1 MKTIYN
7 KLVRDK
13 IPEQIMA
20 EGKACL
26 IRGLDD
32 TEYLNALRTK
42 LCEEYNEW
50 VHAFGKEEE
59 IEELADML
67 EVIHA
72 IDDFYRCMISNRKY
86 AKYEKR
92 GGFDNRI
99 YLEYVIEEDEEEDGE
114 DE

>member
-1 MKTIYN
+1 MKKIYN

-50 VHAFGKEEE
+50 VNAFGKEEE

-67 EVIHA
+67 EVIDA
-72 IDDFYRCMISNRKY
+72 IDDFYNCAICKRTH
-86 AKYEKR
+86 AKHCERGSFDKR
-92 GGFDNRI
+92 F
-99 YLEYVIEEDEEEDGE
+99 YLEYVIEEDEEGSENE
-114 DE
+114 